1 MQNKVYAQVYSL
13 IRTFSEGL
21 IDALKYFS
29 EIGYDGVELIGTNT
43 GDLSEDEFVD
53 LLKKLNLKVSGMR
66 LSGKKEDLEFAKKVG
81 AKYLSTDVSPV
92 EFTREE
98 ALGFCKK
105 LNEVGK
111 ELKEQGF
118 MQVLHNHSEEFFWIK
133 GEEGKTRV
141 YDVIMENTN
150 PEYLAFELDTG
161 WAAYTGADIVEYVKK
176 APERFPV
183 IHVKECTRIGKTVEE
198 LEHFPKS
205 IFNANLPRNPQTG
218 APMLTEEQKAYMYE
232 TRSWNGGLG
241 QGIIDWKGL
250 VDAATSCIAFISERE
265 YYHYDGSDGTPECCA
280 KLDYEFMRSL

>member
-1 MQNKVYAQVYSL
+1 MTNKVYAQVYSL
-13 IRTFSEGL
+13 IRTFSDGL
-21 IDALKYFS
+21 LEALEKFS
-29 EIGYDGVELIGTNT
+29 AIGYDGVELIGTNT
-43 GDLSEDEFVD
+43 GNLSEEEYFEY
-53 LLKKLNLKVSGMR
+53 LKKLNLKVSSMR
-66 LSGKKEDLEFAKKVG
+66 LSGKKEDLAFARKAG
-81 AKYLSTDVSPV
+81 AKYLSTDVSPI
-92 EFTREE
+92 ECTREE

-111 ELKEQGF
+111 ELKAEGF
-118 MQVLHNHSEEFFWIK
+118 LQVLHNHSEEFFWIK

-150 PEYLAFELDTG
+150 PEYLGFELDTG
-161 WAAYTGADIVEYVKK
+161 WAAFAGADVVEYVSK

-232 TRSWNGGLG
+232 TRNWNGCLG
-241 QGIIDWKGL
+241 KGIIDWKGL
-250 VDAATSCIAFISERE
+250 EKAATSCEAFISERE
-265 YYHYDGSDGTPECCA
+265 YYHYEGSDGTAECCA
-280 KLDYEFMRSL
+280 KLDYDFLRSL